1 MPRDDEQQHPNRGF
15 GEGYS
20 YVGMGFT
27 FAFAM
32 LLFGAGGWVVDGW
45 LHTRPLFF
53 VLGALLG
60 GFAGF
65 MSIYVRVKKET
76 EKRK

>member
-1 MPRDDEQQHPNRGF
+1 MDPNKSF

-20 YVGMGFT
+20 YVGMAFS
-27 FAFAM
+27 FALAM

-53 VLGALLG
+53 ILGALLG

-65 MSIYVRVKKET
+65 MTIYARVKKDT
-76 EKRK
+76 AKKG